1 MKQVSRIGVYLG
13 VFLMVMAL
21 AIPGYAQETTGTIQG
36 TVKDATGAVVPKA
49 AVEISGPSLIT
60 TRTMNTDEAGF
71 YRFTLLP
78 GGVYTVTVTAAGFRQ
93 AKRTTIKLEVGR
105 ALPIDFGLE
114 VGAVAA
120 TVEVQATPE
129 IVDTTSSK
137 AAVNLTA
144 DVIDNLPKGRS
155 FTSMIALAPG
165 ARSEPLQAG
174 FQLDGASDGENVYAF
189 EGMDTTNVQTGG
201 VGVQIPLDFIQEV
214 NIKVSGFEAEYGGA
228 LGGVVNLV
236 SKRGGNNWHGSGL
249 VYYRS
254 NAFQASDR
262 PSLRLDPDTSHG
274 AYNPSGGNTSTSR
287 FSQPAQL
294 FQAKEDKWRAIEP
307 GFDIGGYVMK
317 DRLWIYASYIP
328 SLIRY
333 GRTVDFYNATT
344 GILLGPRNFVQTDN
358 TLFGL
363 GRLDWQATRTVRAS
377 ASWQYAY
384 RRFEGSLPNQD
395 SVFGDGPQRNTSAR
409 TDPGLFRPDSGQ
421 ALPNS
426 TFAFT
431 GEWTPTPRIVVTGR
445 FGYWHTNIGQ
455 RGAPVGVRLV
465 YETSAGAATPVMGAG
480 TPAIP
485 ANLFNSQGSANMT
498 SNRQS
503 VFDVYNRHGLDLNA
517 SYFLRGMGTHTI
529 KGGYAFNRL
538 FNDVQVSNN
547 TALVNIAWGAAY
559 TANLAA
565 GIAAC
570 TAITTANAAAYGTTP
585 SGGAWGCRGLYG
597 YYTVRDGTNVQGNV
611 SSYNHSLYIQDNW
624 SVGHGVTLNLGV
636 RFDKERLPSYKS
648 GTGIISQPIA
658 FGFGDKFA
666 PRLGGA
672 WDVFRNGKLKV
683 YGSWGYFYDIM
694 KYELP
699 RGSFGGDYWHDCIFM
714 LDTTNIATID
724 PIMAGGHTCPS
735 GGGNPGAFIEN
746 VDWRT
751 VANSTADNRVA
762 PDLKPMKQH
771 EFVAGGEYSLRHN
784 VGLDVRY
791 SRKRLDHT
799 IEDVGTFDGAVGEN
813 YYIANPGEGIVKFP
827 LAIPGLPA
835 FCPACP
841 AGPKATRNYDGLEV
855 RVQKRLSHGWYASAS
870 YTYSRLWGNYSG
882 LTSTD
887 ESGRHSPNVNRYFD
901 MPFMAFDSHGK
912 AAMGLLPT
920 DRPHTL
926 KMFGSYR
933 LKWWG
938 METTFGGNQVV
949 YSGSPLTTEMSLISS
964 LSSSH
969 PIEGRGTFVNITRDP
984 ATGNWVLGT
993 IERGKRTPKYTN
1005 SDVVVSH
1012 EFKLSKTN
1020 ENLRAM
1026 VELNV
1031 LNLFNESNSLSVYQY
1046 PVHSSNRI
1054 ISFGSD
1060 PVTASPNFAY
1070 FFAGYD
1076 YIAVA
1081 NNPSIIPTVPAGTTG
1096 PVLDSRYG
1104 IPNRFQG
1111 PRSLRLKVKFTF

>member
-1 MKQVSRIGVYLG
+1 MKLVSKIGVYLG
-13 VFLMVMAL
+13 VFLLVMTL
-21 AIPGYAQETTGTIQG
+21 ANPGFAQETTGTIQG

-60 TRTMNTDEAGF
+60 PRHMDTDEAGF

-78 GGVYTVTVTAAGFRQ
+78 SGVYTVTVTSTGFRQ

-105 ALPIDFGLE
+105 ALPIDFSLE

-137 AAVNLTA
+137 AGINLSA
-144 DVIDNLPKGRS
+144 DVINNIPKGRS

-165 ARSEPLQAG
+165 ARQEPLQQG
-174 FQLDGASDGENVYAF
+174 FQIDGSSDGENVYAF
-189 EGMDTTNVQTGG
+189 EGMDTTSIQTGG

-214 NIKVSGFEAEYGGA
+214 NIKSSGFEAEYGGA
-228 LGGVVNLV
+228 LGGVVNIV

-249 VYYRS
+249 MYYRS
-254 NAFQASDR
+254 QAFEASDR
-262 PSLRLDPDTSHG
+262 PTLRLDPDTSHG
-274 AYNPSGGNTSTSR
+274 AFSSSTR
-287 FSQPAQL
+287 TSQPAQL
-294 FQAKEDKWRAIEP
+294 YQPKEDKWRAIEP
-307 GFDIGGYVMK
+307 GFDVGGYLMK

-328 SLIRY
+328 SLTRFS
-333 GRTVDFYNATT
+333 RTINFYNATT
-344 GILLGPRNFVQTDN
+344 GLLIGPRTFVQTNN

-363 GRLDWQATRTVRAS
+363 GRLDWQATRTIRAS
-377 ASWQYAY
+377 ASWQYAFN
-384 RRFEGSLPNQD
+384 RFEGGLPAQD
-395 SVFGDGPQRNTSAR
+395 SVFGDSVQRNANAR
-409 TDPGLFRPDSGQ
+409 SDPGTFRPDSGQ
-421 ALPNS
+421 VRPNS

-431 GEWTPTPRIVVTGR
+431 GEWTPTPRVVVTAR

-455 RGAPVGVRLV
+455 RGAPVGVRQV
-465 YETSAGAATPVMGAG
+465 YETSAGAGTSVMGAA

-485 ANLFNSQGSANMT
+485 SSLFNSAGSANMT
-498 SNRQS
+498 SNRQV
-503 VFDVYNRHGLDLNA
+503 VFDTYNRNGLDLNG
-517 SYFLRGMGTHTI
+517 SYFLRGLGTHTF

-538 FNDVQVSNN
+538 FNGVQLSNN
-547 TALVNIAWGAAY
+547 TALVNIAWGASY
-559 TANLAA
+559 TARLAG
-565 GIAAC
+565 GISTC
-570 TAITTANAAAYGTTP
+570 SAISTANAAAHGTAP
-585 SGGAWGCRGLYG
+585 GGTAWGCRGLYG
-597 YYTVRDGTNVQGNV
+597 YYTVRDGVNVQGNV
-611 SSYNHSLYIQDNW
+611 SSYNHSLYVQDNW
-624 SVGHGVTLNLGV
+624 NVGKGVTLNLGV
-636 RFDKERLPSYKS
+636 RFDKEKLPSYKS
-648 GTGIISQPIA
+648 GAGIISTPIG
-658 FGFGDKFA
+658 FGFADKFA

-672 WDVFRNGKLKV
+672 WDVMRNGKLKV
-683 YGSWGYFYDIM
+683 YASWGYFYDIM

-699 RGSFGGDYWHDCIFM
+699 RGAFGGDYWHDCIFM
-714 LDTTNIATID
+714 LDTTSLATID
-724 PIMAGGHTCPS
+724 PTSAGGHTCPS

-746 VDWRT
+746 IDWRT
-751 VANSTADNRVA
+751 VSNSTTDNRVA

-784 VGLDVRY
+784 VGLDIRY

-855 RVQKRLSHGWYASAS
+855 RIQKRLSNDWYASAS
-870 YTYSRLWGNYSG
+870 YTYSRLYGNYSG

-887 ESGRHSPNVNRYFD
+887 ENGRHSPNVNRYFD
-901 MPFMAFDSHGK
+901 QPHMAFDSHGNP
-912 AAMGLLPT
+912 AMGLLPT

-949 YSGSPLTTEMSLISS
+949 YSGTPITTELSLISS
-964 LSSSH
+964 GTSSS
-969 PIEGRGTFVNITRDP
+969 PIEGRGTFVNITRAANGD
-984 ATGNWVLGT
+984 WVLGA
-993 IERGKRTPKYTN
+993 IEKGKRNPMYTN
-1005 SDVVVSH
+1005 TDAVVSH

-1020 ENLRAM
+1020 ENLRAAI
-1026 VELNV
+1026 ELNV
-1031 LNLFNESNSLSVYQY
+1031 LNLFNEVNVLSVHNL
-1046 PVHSSNRI
+1046 PVHSSNGI

-1060 PVTASPNFAY
+1060 PVTASPNFAF
-1070 FFAGYD
+1070 FFAGFD

-1081 NNPSIIPTVPAGTTG
+1081 NNPSLIPTVPAGTTG
-1096 PVLDSRYG
+1096 PTLDSRYG
-1104 IPNRFQG
+1104 TSNRFQT
-1111 PRSLRLKVKFTF
+1111 PRAMRLKVKITF